1 MNPPTQA
8 PVIETLHQAGAVH
21 ARHRAAMLLLR
32 GGLLLLGAIPLLMV
46 ADVLGHFPDPVR
58 LAAVILFVL
67 AALALL
73 VAAALIAWRLRPP
86 LLRIA
91 RLLEERNPAL
101 GSKLV
106 NILQLDAATGHGES
120 AGLTRALARRAV
132 EDASGALDLPA
143 LPPLAREPRLPERTR
158 WLAGAAG
165 LLGLLTIFGGPAVRT
180 EWLRYL
186 DPYGD
191 HPPFSLTRLEFLKP
205 APADHVLYGGGFTV
219 LARATGHQPKELFL
233 SARPADGSGPALTL
247 PMAAR
252 GDGTFVARLD
262 HIVHPLEL
270 TAHTADG
277 GSRSQRRVLA
287 LILVPQLEA
296 ALVRLIPPAYT
307 GQKTREMPYRFTG
320 LQVLEGSEIGFAVTS
335 NRPLGSGDVMLET
348 GAGEPARFPLA
359 PAPEGPPDTAR
370 AALVASLSGRLTFSL
385 TDSQGHAAAE
395 HPTATLTVTRDQP
408 PAIALATPE
417 EDALVVE
424 NLSIPVAVD
433 ASDDYG
439 LRSVRL
445 HFGVNDRFTALDPVA
460 FERPDVR
467 RHRLEHQL
475 DLAKLGAVAGDRVT
489 VFAEAI
495 DTRPDPQVTRT
506 ATRRLAVIT
515 EADYNKRLREQADV
529 ALIAGKYEDLLERF
543 EQAIAEQR
551 RIEEALAALRE
562 RAATQPDAERE
573 LKDFSRA
580 FAEQHDLNARLE
592 QLAEEMSD
600 FGRDNPVYDF
610 EQGLREKLR
619 SQADAIRDSVKQ
631 QREDGERALAKS
643 EPPPAP
649 PTAETMRD
657 TEQAAREQRERLQGG
672 ADRAQEEITEPLA
685 DLARLHELM
694 KDFNRFEQLAREQRD
709 LADQAKAYEDK
720 PQLNAEDRAALRDLG
735 ARQREQAGKL
745 EQLARK
751 LKHDAEAAKEKFP
764 EAAAA
769 AGELADQ
776 MEAAEMPDLARGAA
790 RSMLDAKAAQGH
802 GQARNLAE
810 EMDRLME
817 DAAQPGQQGVAGGLD
832 RALRARRGLNPGDTL
847 GQMMLSKLFR
857 PLPGEGAAGAGLGG
871 FMAAGAMDG
880 APKLL
885 GGESL
890 MDGPIASAISGRGDG
905 AGSGLP
911 GTPTARLDHGGPAT
925 AGPQSARRTSTPEGG
940 ALLLEYEKIADAYF
954 RRLTTKPRE

>member
-1 MNPPTQA
+1 MNPTTTPP
-8 PVIETLHQAGAVH
+8 PVIETLQQAGAVH
-21 ARHRAAMLLLR
+21 SRHRAAMLLLR
-32 GGLLLLGAIPLLMV
+32 GGLILLGSIPLLML

-58 LAAVILFVL
+58 LAGVVLFV
-67 AALALL
+67 AGALAVL
-73 VAAALIAWRLRPP
+73 VMVAFIAWWVRPP

-106 NILQLDAATGHGES
+106 NILQLDAASGHGES
-120 AGLTRALARRAV
+120 AELTRALARRAV
-132 EDASGALDLPA
+132 EDASEALDLPA
-143 LPPLAREPRLPERTR
+143 LPPLAREPRLPDRA
-158 WLAGAAG
+158 WWFAGLAG

-191 HPPFSLTRLEFLKP
+191 HPPFSLTRLEILKP
-205 APADHVLYGGGFTV
+205 APTDQVLYGGGFTV
-219 LARATGHQPKELFL
+219 LAGATGHQPKELFL
-233 SARPADGSGPALTL
+233 TAKPADGSGGTVTL

-277 GSRSQRRVLA
+277 GSRSQRRMLS
-287 LILVPQLEA
+287 LILVPQWEA
-296 ALVRLIPPAYT
+296 AVVRLAPPAYT
-307 GQKTREMPYRFTG
+307 GQKAREMSYRFTG
-320 LQVLEGSEIGFAVTS
+320 LQVLEGSEIGFAVAS
-335 NRPLGSGDVMLET
+335 NRPLGTGGVMLET

-370 AALVASLSGRLTFSL
+370 ATLVASQSGRLTFSL
-385 TDSQGHAAAE
+385 TDAEGNVAAE

-417 EDALVVE
+417 EDSLVVE
-424 NLSIPVAVD
+424 NLTIPVAVD
-433 ASDDYG
+433 ATDDYG

-445 HFGVNDRFTALDPVA
+445 HIGVNDRFVALDPAA

-475 DLAKLGAVAGDRVT
+475 DLAKLGAKAGDRIT

-506 ATRRLAVIT
+506 VTRRLEVIT

-551 RIEEALAALRE
+551 RIEGAFAALRE
-562 RAATQPDAERE
+562 RAATQPDGERD
-573 LKDFSRA
+573 LKEFTKA
-580 FAEQHDLNARLE
+580 FAEQHELNGRLE
-592 QLAEEMSD
+592 QMADEMED

-610 EQGLREKLR
+610 EQGLHEKLR
-619 SQADAIRDSVKQ
+619 EQGSAIRDSVKR
-631 QREDGERALAKS
+631 QREDAERALAKS
-643 EPPPAP
+643 EDP
-649 PTAETMRD
+649 PTPPTGETMQD
-657 TEQAAREQRERLQGG
+657 TEHAAREQRERLQGG
-672 ADRAQEEITEPLA
+672 ADRAREEITEPLA

-694 KDFNRFEQLAREQRD
+694 KDFNRFQQLAREQRD
-709 LADQAKAYEDK
+709 LADQAKAYQDK

-745 EQLARK
+745 DQLARK

-776 MEAAEMPDLARGAA
+776 MDAAEMPGLARGAA
-790 RSMLDAKAAQGH
+790 RSMLEAKAAQGH

-817 DAAQPGQQGVAGGLD
+817 DAAQAGQQGVAGGLD
-832 RALRARRGLNPGDTL
+832 RALRAQRGLNPGDTL
-847 GQMMLSKLFR
+847 
-857 PLPGEGAAGAGLGG
+857 
-871 FMAAGAMDG
+871 
-880 APKLL
+880 
-885 GGESL
+885 
-890 MDGPIASAISGRGDG
+890 
-905 AGSGLP
+905 
-911 GTPTARLDHGGPAT
+911 
-925 AGPQSARRTSTPEGG
+925 
-940 ALLLEYEKIADAYF
+940 
-954 RRLTTKPRE
+954 